1 MGRAAG
7 AITVPLGER
16 FGLQADFSVS
26 SSPGFTTS
34 GALHLF
40 ARNPAS
46 YLIGGTLGFVH
57 SPGATV
63 LAAGP
68 EAELYLDRWTISAW
82 AGASLVRPAAPAT
95 PRLGPFAITSLSYY
109 PTNNWRVSA
118 GITSLDGYTSAQI
131 GTEYL
136 FDNLSLP
143 LAWTGELR
151 LGQDGAFRLTTGFRG
166 YLGPNPDKTLID
178 RQRQDDP
185 ADLSTALYTAAG
197 KTTIY
202 DTPKVLPQS
211 PTPAPTPPPGPTP
224 STPDPTPPPQPTPDV
239 TVPDTNSSSSSEP
252 EASSSSQVASEFS
265 SSSSQEASSSSSSE
279 PATSASSS
287 SSEATSS
294 ASSSS
299 SSSSQESVASASSSS
314 SEEPSSVSS
323 SSSYGDPSSA
333 SSSSMSEETSAASA
347 SSSSSSQEGVA
358 SASSSSSEQPPSA
371 SSSSSSEEP
380 SSASSSVSISSSE
393 EPSSASSSSSSSS
406 EASSSSSASVYVDP
420 IPNPPVPR
428 PGWCSIE
435 AHDLWDGEKCTASN
449 GMVIGPP
456 SSSSSSEQQQTGGS
470 SSSSEEP
477 SSSSSASEVITPSSS
492 SSSSSV
498 EPTSDPSASASSSSS
513 SEEPSSSSSASEVSS
528 SSSSSEP
535 SSSSSSSE
543 APTDGRPD
551 WCPVEYAWDGL
562 GCVDDTGSPYYP
574 TPSDGSGQTLIDPHA
589 DECDAAGGPG
599 SNWNPEEGICHGAD
613 GQDYS
618 LADP

>member
-1 MGRAAG
+1 MKSNLWCGVIALAASVLCFDFSQAEAQQLPAVSALNGKFEFNAGALTLPAPTFMGRAAG

-224 STPDPTPPPQPTPDV
+224 STPDP
-239 TVPDTNSSSSSEP
+239 N
-252 EASSSSQVASEFS
+252 
-265 SSSSQEASSSSSSE
+265 
-279 PATSASSS
+279 
-287 SSEATSS
+287 
-294 ASSSS
+294 
-299 SSSSQESVASASSSS
+299 
-314 SEEPSSVSS
+314 
-323 SSSYGDPSSA
+323 
-333 SSSSMSEETSAASA
+333 SAAAADAGRHCARHQFVVIERAGSIVVEPG
-347 SSSSSSQEGVA
+347 SLGVLLLLVA
-358 SASSSSSEQPPSA
+358 GGILFFVLGAGDIRIL
-371 SSSSSSEEP
+371 
-380 SSASSSVSISSSE
+380 V
-393 EPSSASSSSSSSS
+393 
-406 EASSSSSASVYVDP
+406 
-420 IPNPPVPR
+420 
-428 PGWCSIE
+428 
-435 AHDLWDGEKCTASN
+435 
-449 GMVIGPP
+449 VIG
-456 SSSSSSEQQQTGGS
+456 GD
-470 SSSSEEP
+470 
-477 SSSSSASEVITPSSS
+477 V
-492 SSSSSV
+492 V
-498 EPTSDPSASASSSSS
+498 
-513 SEEPSSSSSASEVSS
+513 
-528 SSSSSEP
+528 
-535 SSSSSSSE
+535 
-543 APTDGRPD
+543 
-551 WCPVEYAWDGL
+551 GL
-562 GCVDDTGSPYYP
+562 VLKLFVQPGECGVGV
-574 TPSDGSGQTLIDPHA
+574 LIVV
-589 DECDAAGGPG
+589 
-599 SNWNPEEGICHGAD
+599 
-613 GQDYS
+613 
-618 LADP
+618 